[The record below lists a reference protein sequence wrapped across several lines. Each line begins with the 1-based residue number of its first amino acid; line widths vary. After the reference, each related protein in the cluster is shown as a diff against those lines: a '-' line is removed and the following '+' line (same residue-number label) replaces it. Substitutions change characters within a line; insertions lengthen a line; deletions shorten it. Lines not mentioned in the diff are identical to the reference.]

1 MEHINLQ
8 FKSVEIDEQGIFT
21 GYAAIFG
28 NVDLTNDIIEPGAF
42 AKTIASGA
50 AKDGVPIFAQH
61 QDWTE
66 PIGKTLELR
75 EDKKGLW
82 VKGYISDT
90 VRGKDYRKLVKDG
103 ILTQMSIGYDP
114 TQYTVDTKSIRHLLE
129 LELFEI
135 SIVNY
140 PANSEARINDYK
152 GGSHMDPKEKDT
164 KNTVKETKADEQV
177 ILTKDEL
184 KEIVTQAA
192 QAGAAEALKAVTPEE
207 EIPEEEK
214 PEDEDEEKTEGKK
227 AAPKAK
233 EQKAAPQNMQRK
245 YADIYISTGAQP
257 KEEKSGLPPGIG
269 FVRYQKCMMRAER
282 DFDKAANI
290 AKKSY
295 EDPFLERQIK
305 AMSVTAPSD
314 GGYLVPEVYANE
326 LIPMIYAKSIVSK
339 LGALDL
345 DMANGNMTIPK
356 QIGSSSAGY
365 VGELRKTKA
374 SKPKMGKLKMSSKK
388 LMGKIIIG
396 NDLIKSSS
404 IGADRLILK
413 DATTVMALRRDKAA
427 LFGSGSEYEPLG
439 IFKMKDVPT
448 IDINSLPD
456 EKTIGAML
464 GALIQKDVDTTKLG
478 WGFNGFAWQ
487 ALYNVTGGTSGLY
500 IYRDDMKAGKLGG
513 HEFAISNQIP
523 AATTTGNPTDIILG
537 DWSEYMIA
545 RQGQMESEFFREGTV
560 TDEDGSLISAVDD
573 DFTILRLIDLHDFGV
588 RHEESF
594 VIGKGLKTTA

>member
-214 PEDEDEEKTEGKK
+214 PEDEDEEKAEGKK

-233 EQKAAPQNMQRK
+233 EQKAAPQSIQRK
-245 YADIYISTGAQP
+245 YADIYINTGAQP

-269 FVRYQKCMMRAER
+269 FVRYQKCMLRAQK
-282 DFDKAANI
+282 DFDHAAHI

-295 EDPFLERQIK
+295 DDVFLERQIK
-305 AMSVTAPSD
+305 AMSVTVPSD
-314 GGYLVPEVYANE
+314 GGYMVPEVYADE
-326 LIPMIYAKSIVSK
+326 LVPLLRAKAIIMK
-339 LGALDL
+339 LGAQELP
-345 DMANGNMTIPK
+345 MERGNLNIPK
-356 QIGSSSAGY
+356 IKSGTSASY
-365 VGELRKTKA
+365 VGELRTTKA
-374 SKPKMGKLKMSSKK
+374 SKQKTGGIRMSSKK
-388 LMGKIIIG
+388 LMGKVIVS
-396 NDLIKSSS
+396 NDLIRSSS
-404 IGADRLILK
+404 ANADQMILK
-413 DATTVMALRRDKAA
+413 DATDVMALAMDRAGLIGKGTA
-427 LFGSGSEYEPLG
+427 FEPLG
-439 IFKMKDVPT
+439 LNEIKDIPT
-448 IDINSLPD
+448 VDINGVPD
-456 EKTIGAML
+456 ESTAGKML
-464 GALIQKDVDTTKLG
+464 AKLIQNNADTSKLG
-478 WGFNGFAWQ
+478 WAINGFAWQ
-487 ALYNVTGGTSGLY
+487 AFYNVVGSVSGLY
-500 IYRDDMKAGKLGG
+500 LYREGMDKGQLSG
-513 HEFAISNQIP
+513 HELGISNQIP
-523 AATTTGNPTDIILG
+523 AASTAGSSSNIILG
-537 DWSEYMIA
+537 NWSELMIG
-545 RQGQMESEFFREGTV
+545 RQGQMESEMFREGSV
-560 TDEDGSLISAVDD
+560 TDEDGVVHSAVDE
-573 DFTILRLIDLHDFGV
+573 DFTILRVIDLHDFAV
-588 RHEESF
+588 RHPESF
-594 VIGKGLKTTA
+594 VIGKGVKTSA